1 MVFNVQPRAVHGAQ
15 AWLLPSGIQV
25 LYAHLSTTIVI
36 RERTRT
42 TKTNCSYLIRILIF
56 VLTPLRTDD
65 ALRRSGDTTGDQ
77 CTKPVEAF

>member
-1 MVFNVQPRAVHGAQ
+1 MLRRNCTASASL
-15 AWLLPSGIQV
+15 APSDSHDNTPQ
-25 LYAHLSTTIVI
+25 
-36 RERTRT
+36 RRTRT
-42 TKTNCSYLIRILIF
+42 ETNRSYLIRILIF